1 MIASREFAPRS
12 ASDCRSRSIP
22 TKAQPAGLAATTSAT
37 YVPTASGLEI
47 HPIDGSSSVYPGA
60 VTAAAAFGASGEDVV
75 AFGSGAKVTL
85 ATVNG
90 TSLKVLTEISDNRG
104 EILVLAFSKDG
115 NLLASGDVSR
125 INQ

>member
-1 MIASREFAPRS
+1 VSFDPNSAAELRS
-12 ASDCRSRSIP
+12 KSIP
-22 TKAQPAGLAATTSAT
+22 TKAQPAGLSAT
-37 YVPTASGLEI
+37 PSAIYVPTSIGLEI
-47 HPIDGSSSVYPGA
+47 HPTDGASSVHPGA